1 MWWPNKQTLFT
12 LTLLIWSIH
21 SFPFRQ
27 SPFQN
32 FSTGLQRK
40 LIKFGEVLVSR
51 YYKLNEIYV
60 ERKIV
65 ITSYFPDF
73 ALQKTSSA
81 VTVMGSTAKSL
92 FLCMW
97 CSWIKYCASLFK
109 AEEKLT
115 LAMVR
120 RFLLSLKYI
129 YKSHSKK
136 GDKYKI
142 LRSYTNKFDV
152 YKNGE

>member
-1 MWWPNKQTLFT
+1 MKQVKFGNYRLLSPACFKSFNRNAYSLMWWPNKQILLSTIHINFT
-12 LTLLIWSIH
+12 IH
-21 SFPFRQ
+21 SFPFRH

-32 FSTGLQRK
+32 FKTAVLVLQRK
-40 LIKFGEVLVSR
+40 LIKFGENLVSR

-97 CSWIKYCASLFK
+97 CSWINFI
-109 AEEKLT
+109 
-115 LAMVR
+115 MN
-120 RFLLSLKYI
+120 I
-129 YKSHSKK
+129 YVFVLC
-136 GDKYKI
+136 I
-142 LRSYTNKFDV
+142 FI
-152 YKNGE
+152 

>member
-1 MWWPNKQTLFT
+1 MVTTGFYHQHVSNHLIEMHTVKCDGLTNRYYSLFT
-12 LTLLIWSIH
+12 LTLPIWSIH
-21 SFPFRQ
+21 SFPFTH

-32 FSTGLQRK
+32 FKTAVLVLQRK

-92 FLCMW
+92 FLCM
-97 CSWIKYCASLFK
+97 
-109 AEEKLT
+109 
-115 LAMVR
+115 
-120 RFLLSLKYI
+120 
-129 YKSHSKK
+129 
-136 GDKYKI
+136 
-142 LRSYTNKFDV
+142 
-152 YKNGE
+152 

>member
-1 MWWPNKQTLFT
+1 MVTTGFYHQHVSNHLIEMHTVKCDGLTNRYYSLFT
-12 LTLLIWSIH
+12 LTLPIRSIH
-21 SFPFRQ
+21 SFPFTH

-32 FSTGLQRK
+32 FKTAVLVLQRK

-97 CSWIKYCASLFK
+97 CSWINFN
-109 AEEKLT
+109 
-115 LAMVR
+115 MN
-120 RFLLSLKYI
+120 I
-129 YKSHSKK
+129 YVFVLC
-136 GDKYKI
+136 I
-142 LRSYTNKFDV
+142 FI
-152 YKNGE
+152 

>member
-1 MWWPNKQTLFT
+1 MRWPNKQTLFT

-21 SFPFRQ
+21 SFPFRH

-32 FSTGLQRK
+32 FKTAVLVLQRK

-92 FLCMW
+92 FLCM
-97 CSWIKYCASLFK
+97 
-109 AEEKLT
+109 
-115 LAMVR
+115 
-120 RFLLSLKYI
+120 
-129 YKSHSKK
+129 
-136 GDKYKI
+136 
-142 LRSYTNKFDV
+142 
-152 YKNGE
+152 